1 MSQRAATAV
10 EPVGRAKPSNLVIH
24 DNSLTVFIVCVLF
37 VGGLVVFPIIK
48 SKRIRVTP
56 SKVVAVV
63 IAIGICIYNGSF
75 TFLLVLLWPLSFIW
89 FPEYWG
95 NFTGYIRGQYVDE
108 KSPPI
113 LVSLMGWF
121 FLVVFPLLFLWIAS
135 R

>member
-1 MSQRAATAV
+1 MVSTRKHM
-10 EPVGRAKPSNLVIH
+10 GRTRPINSVVHVDNPLAGFVILVV
-24 DNSLTVFIVCVLF
+24 SVM
-37 VGGLVVFPIIK
+37 GLVVYPFIK
-48 SKRIRVTP
+48 TERFRVTP
-56 SKVVAVV
+56 SKAVALVV
-63 IAIGICIYNGSF
+63 AIGICIYNDTF
-75 TFLLVLLWPLSFIW
+75 VFLLVFLWPLSFIW

-95 NFTGYIRGQYVDE
+95 KYTGFIRGPHIDE